1 MTPTPRRTARSAVGV
16 LALTAL
22 VATGLAWAPS
32 AASAATTAA
41 VPGMT
46 VTGAYTSSTP
56 AGSAAAAGTATVSSD
71 VLPTPQINGV
81 VWSTA
86 VVGNTAYAVGAFTSA
101 RPSGSARGQNEVTR
115 NNAMAFDVRTGAI
128 LPWNPN
134 LSAQAR
140 SVEVSPDKATLYVG
154 GDFSTVG
161 GVAKSK
167 IAAFTVS
174 TGALKTSFSGSIS
187 GSVWGIAP
195 TATTVYVVG
204 SFGTASSKARANA
217 AAFTAASGALTAW
230 NPGTDNIT
238 QAVVAAPD
246 DSRVVIGGRFQTLG
260 GQPIVGI
267 GAVDGSTGAIQPFEA
282 KPITPQQGTNRSWVT
297 DMTLV
302 DGVVYATG
310 NGEGGHWFDGRFA
323 TRFDTGALVW
333 LDNCYGA
340 SYGTAVIGE
349 VAYAVSHSHDCSS
362 VGAFAEQS
370 PSVWKRATANT
381 IAATGTDQA
390 GPSSGSIYS
399 GQATPT
405 QLPWYPSVNSGSYT
419 RQFQGG
425 WSLGTS
431 SSTGKY
437 LVMGGEFTQVN
448 GKAQEG
454 LATFATRD
462 TAPNKVAPQY
472 APMKPTGL
480 SLASGTVRVSFPT
493 TWDYDD
499 GSLTYQLFRDS
510 GTTPIAT
517 QVADSRFWRLPTLGF
532 VDTGVAPGSS
542 HTYRVSVTDTA
553 GNTFTGSRSDAVTVS
568 SSAGDP
574 YEKAVAAD
582 GATSLWTLGEAS
594 GSAVYDH
601 VGFADATATDAVTR
615 GRSGPVST
623 TAASF
628 GGQQD
633 STVAANAPV
642 EGPQTFTVESWFRT
656 TSTSGGK
663 IVGFGDRQTGNSSS
677 YDRHVYMD
685 GAGRVTFGVYPGYTA
700 TVSSGPGLN
709 DGQWHLAT
717 ASLGSAGMSL
727 SIDGVKVAAR
737 GDVTS
742 GQAYSGYWRVGGDSN
757 GGWPNSGSD
766 WFTGDVAD
774 VAVYPTA
781 LTPGQVDGHWVAS
794 GRTSSV
800 PAPPTDAYGKAV
812 TTDQPSLYWRLDETG
827 TGSTAVSTTPSPDA
841 GLITG
846 GVTKGLPGA
855 LGGTGTAFGLDGQ
868 QGQVVQVQ
876 EAPAPSTYSTELW
889 FSTTSTS
896 GGKLIGYGDSAQGL
910 SSNYDRHVYL
920 QDDGR
925 IVFGT
930 WTGQANTV
938 TTDRAYNDGAWHQVV
953 ATQSSAGMVLY
964 VDGVAVGTNPQAGA
978 QGYTGR
984 WHVGG
989 DVTWGSSSSYV
1000 AGSIDEVSVYPTA
1013 LTAAQVA
1020 AHHDAGTG
1028 VVTPPPAPANVAPTA
1043 SGSAT
1048 SADLTASFDGSA
1060 SSDPDGTVASW
1071 AWDFGDGSTGT
1082 GATVQHAYAA
1092 AGTYQA
1098 VLTVTDDD
1106 GATAGTTVPVTVTA
1120 PVVVTPPVVTPPATT
1135 AYAADAFERQT
1146 TGGWGTADAGGA
1158 WTTPNAVSSFSTS
1171 QGAGQIKMAAA
1182 GSGPQIYLG
1191 GVQATDAVTRVTVA
1205 LDKVPTGAGVYASVI
1220 GRGVT
1225 GQGDYRAKVTFRA
1238 NGAVVVALF
1247 RQAADGTQTV
1257 LGTESVVSG
1266 LTYAPGQ
1273 KIAVLLE
1280 VTGTSPTTVRA
1291 KVWSAAGSEPAT
1303 WTKTATDSTAGLQA
1317 AGRVGF
1323 HSYLS
1328 GSATNSPVVSSWDDL
1343 TITKA
1348 GD

>member
-16 LALTAL
+16 LALSAL
-22 VATGLAWAPS
+22 VAGGLAWAPT
-32 AASAATTAA
+32 AASAATAA
-41 VPGMT
+41 APGMT

-71 VLPTPQINGV
+71 VLTTPQINGV

-86 VVGNTAYAVGAFTSA
+86 VVGTTAYAVGAFTTA
-101 RPSGSARGQNEVTR
+101 RPSGSADGQNTVTR

-134 LSAQAR
+134 LSAQGR
-140 SVEVSPDKATLYVG
+140 SVEVSPDGATLYVG

-174 TGALKTSFSGSIS
+174 TGALKTSFSASIS

-217 AAFTAASGALTAW
+217 AAFTTATGALTAW

-246 DSRVVIGGRFQTLG
+246 DSRVVIGGRFQTIG

-267 GAVDGSTGAIQPFEA
+267 GAVDGTTGTVQAFEA
-282 KPITPQQGTNRSWVT
+282 KPISKQQDKNRSWVT

-340 SYGTAVIGE
+340 SYGTAVIGQ
-349 VAYAVSHSHDCSS
+349 VAYAVSHSHDCTS
-362 VGAFAEQS
+362 VGAFGEQS
-370 PSVWKRATANT
+370 PSIWKRATANT
-381 IAATGTDQA
+381 IAATGTDKG
-390 GPSSGSIYS
+390 GPSAGSIYS

-405 QLPWYPSVNSGSYT
+405 QLPWYPLVNAGGYT
-419 RQFQGG
+419 GQSQGG
-425 WSLGTS
+425 WSLGAS
-431 SSTGKY
+431 SSTAKY

-448 GKAQEG
+448 GKAQQG

-472 APMKPTGL
+472 APMKPAGL
-480 SLASGTVRVSFPT
+480 SLASGSVRVSFPT

-499 GSLTYQLFRDS
+499 GSLTYNLFRDS

-532 VDTGVAPGSS
+532 VDAGLAAGSS
-542 HTYRVSVTDTA
+542 HTYRVSVTDAA

-582 GATSLWTLGEAS
+582 GATSLWTFGEPS

-601 VGFADATATDAVTR
+601 VGFSDAATTDAVQR
-615 GRSGPVST
+615 GTAGPVST

-628 GGQQD
+628 QGQQG
-633 STVAANAPV
+633 STASANAPV
-642 EGPQTFTVESWFRT
+642 DGPQTFTVESWFRT

-663 IVGFGDRQTGNSSS
+663 IVGFGDRATGNSSN

-685 GAGRVTFGVYPGYTA
+685 GAGRVSFGAYTGG
-700 TVSSGPGLN
+700 TQSISSTPGLN
-709 DGQWHLAT
+709 DGKWHLAT

-727 SIDGVKVAAR
+727 SIDGVKVASR

-742 GQAYSGYWRVGGDSN
+742 AQAYKGFWRVGGDTI
-757 GGWPNSGSD
+757 GGWPNAGGD

-774 VAVYPTA
+774 VAVYPTVLSA
-781 LTPGQVDGHWVAS
+781 AQVDGHWVAS

-800 PAPPTDAYGKAV
+800 PAPPADAYGKAV
-812 TTDQPSLYWRLDETG
+812 TTDEPSLYWRLDETG
-827 TGSTAVSTTPSPDA
+827 STSTAVSTTATPAP

-846 GVTKGLPGA
+846 GVTKGAAGA
-855 LGGTGTAFGLDGQ
+855 LGSRGTGFGFDGQ

-876 EAPAPSTYSTELW
+876 DAQAPSTYSTELW

-910 SSNYDRHVYL
+910 SGNYDRHVYL

-925 IVFGT
+925 LVFGT
-930 WTGQANTV
+930 WTGQANTI

-964 VDGVAVGTNPQAGA
+964 VDGVAVGTNPQTGA
-978 QGYTGR
+978 QGYNGR

-1043 SGSAT
+1043 SAT
-1048 SADLTASFDGSA
+1048 STSVDLAASLDGSA
-1060 SSDPDGTVASW
+1060 SSDTDGTVASW
-1071 AWDFGDGSTGT
+1071 AWDFGDGQAGT
-1082 GATVQHAYAA
+1082 GATAQHAYAA
-1092 AGTYQA
+1092 AGTYQV

-1106 GATAGTTVPVTVTA
+1106 GATASTTVPVTVTA

-1146 TGGWGTADAGGA
+1146 TGGWGSADTGGA
-1158 WTTPNAVSSFSTS
+1158 WTTANAVSSFSTA
-1171 QGAGQIKMAAA
+1171 QGAGLIKMAAA
-1182 GSGPQIYLG
+1182 GSGPQIYLN
-1191 GVQATDAVTRVTVA
+1191 GVQATDAATRVTVA

-1238 NGAVVVALF
+1238 NGAVAVALF

-1257 LGTESVVSG
+1257 LGTESVVPG
-1266 LTYAPGQ
+1266 LTYVAGQ
-1273 KIAVLLE
+1273 KIAVALE

-1291 KVWSAAGSEPAT
+1291 KVWAAGGTEPTA
-1303 WTKTATDSTAGLQA
+1303 WAKTATDSTAGLQA

-1328 GSATNSPVVSSWDDL
+1328 ASATNAPVVSSWDDL

-1348 GD
+1348 GN